1 MKRLGQL
8 LGRDL
13 TLSWR
18 NYHVAA
24 VIGIAALMIAL
35 IIFLPSELN
44 TGPGEY
50 FLDTLPGRPVRSAL
64 LDLGG
69 NPEGLPETRAELDR
83 LLEENSSALGLVIEG
98 SIDAPQVEVIQ
109 QTSIPRET
117 VNLLIATVEM
127 VLHAV
132 RDGELP
138 AYPVQ
143 TLRPQAPDVPLNLA
157 GIPIFLVFEVAILGF
172 LLVAVFVFQEKQEG
186 TIRAYRVS
194 PGGLW
199 PYLISKVLVFTL
211 LGLVYGVAVVLAGF
225 GLSANWPAVLALTVW
240 ASAFMTVF
248 GLGFAA
254 WFDNLSH
261 WFFPGLA
268 VLVLNMLPFFSY
280 VYPVF
285 SPAWI
290 TVIPSYGLVFAVREA
305 LFPTGDAEVIR
316 TTLLTGLIW
325 LAGGTAFGAL
335 SVRARLLR
343 GA

>member
-1 MKRLGQL
+1 MRRFAQL

-13 TLSWR
+13 ILSWR

-24 VIGIAALMIAL
+24 VIGIAVVMVAVIL
-35 IIFLPSELN
+35 FLPAQID

-50 FLDTLPGRPVRSAL
+50 FLDTLEGQPVRSAL
-64 LDLGG
+64 LELGG
-69 NPEGLPETRAELDR
+69 NPEGLPQTRAQLD
-83 LLEENSSALGLVIEG
+83 LLLQENTSALGLIIEG
-98 SIDAPQVEVIQ
+98 SLESPQVEVIQ
-109 QTSIPRET
+109 QTAIPRET

-132 RDGELP
+132 ADGELP
-138 AYPVQ
+138 EHPVEM
-143 TLRPQAPDVPLNLA
+143 LRPQAAEVPLNLA
-157 GIPIFLVFEVAILGF
+157 GTPIFLAFEVAILGF

-211 LGLVYGVAVVLAGF
+211 LGLVYGVIVVLTGF
-225 GLSANWPAVLALTVW
+225 GFDANWPAVLALTVW

-254 WFDNLSH
+254 WFDSLSH

-290 TVIPSYGLVFAVREA
+290 TVIPSYALVFAAREA
-305 LFPTGDAEVIR
+305 LFPTGDSQLIR

-325 LAGGTAFGAL
+325 LAGGTTFGAL
-335 SVRARLLR
+335 SVRARLLK